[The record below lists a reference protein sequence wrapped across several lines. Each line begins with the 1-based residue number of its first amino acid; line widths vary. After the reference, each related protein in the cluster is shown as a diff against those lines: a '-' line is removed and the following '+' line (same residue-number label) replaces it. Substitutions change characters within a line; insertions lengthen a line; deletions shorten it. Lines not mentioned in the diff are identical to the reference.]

1 MTINPISISINE
13 ISSQPQIMNLRKVL
27 AAYAYRFLF
36 STYRALSPAF
46 LSGLNRARNRSTTL
60 LMETQ
65 PW

>member
-1 MTINPISISINE
+1 MIINLFSISINE
-13 ISSQPQIMNLRKVL
+13 ILPPSQIMNLRKVL
-27 AAYAYRFLF
+27 TAYAYRFLF
-36 STYRALSPAF
+36 GSYRALSPAF